1 MANYNIDLLLTI
13 KNSNKLK
20 QLNKDFK
27 KTNEEQKRVRQGL
40 KEMDKGYK
48 KFFPSLNKIVGLQ
61 TKAQEMFN
69 KTALGTRAN
78 TMAAKDLVAA
88 QRLLNH
94 ELAQRNKLLK
104 EVRGG
109 AFESGI
115 VQNVGR
121 SQRGRAGS
129 GFASFSSRATEVTE
143 LAKTEA
149 IKTKARDKHLKNI
162 DKKVAKIATIQT
174 QQQTQRAFS
183 ALPGGNFGIPGG
195 QIGPRLPI
203 QNRLGFGKNAQ
214 GGPFAMP
221 GGAMGR
227 LKGGVGSGLIGGG
240 FPLLFGA
247 GGLSSIMG
255 GIAGAAGGALAPGGG
270 FAASIAATALA
281 AQIEKV
287 RAFRKQVR
295 NLNKD
300 ISSMGISSEFSRKQI
315 KDLAKEFDITNE
327 EAIKLAATFKTFGA
341 DQAGTLLSAFGS
353 RDIFDS
359 LSGLRDTESVLG
371 KIQELSGN
379 ISEEKRREL
388 LQTIATKGPLEAQLE
403 LQKEIINIRR
413 KGATDQKIKDFD
425 FNAVFKDSR
434 GKFKKAYD
442 TEIERQEFRTKKQK
456 EFNEEFDDTNLTAE
470 ELLENQIRINEQ
482 MQFLA
487 EFRAPTDELRELLNP
502 MRQVLDLSVAIRD
515 GFKDSFKGIIDGTM
529 TVQDA
534 FRNMLNRI
542 ADHFLDFAAQL
553 AAVQL
558 QKGFL
563 SLFSNMFNFN
573 LNRSPGNDVQN
584 TVGLAANGGPVGMRK
599 PYIVG
604 ERGPEL
610 FVPNQSGNII
620 PNHDLAGV
628 GGGTNIV
635 VNVDASGSSIEGDE
649 QQGRELGRL
658 ISVAVQSELV
668 QQKRP
673 GGLLA

>member
-1 MANYNIDLLLTI
+1 MAAEYGIDLLLTI

-20 QLNKDFK
+20 DLNREFQRTNKEQHRVKD
-27 KTNEEQKRVRQGL
+27 GL
-40 KEMDKGYK
+40 DKIIKGYK
-48 KFFPSLNKIVGLQ
+48 VFFPSLNNVVRSLSR
-61 TKAQEMFN
+61 AQEMFN

-94 ELAQRNKLLK
+94 ELEQRNRLLK
-104 EVRGG
+104 AVRGG
-109 AFESGI
+109 GFESNI

-121 SQRGRAGS
+121 SKRGRSGS
-129 GFASFSSRATEVTE
+129 GFAAFSARADVVTDTARKE
-143 LAKTEA
+143 DM
-149 IKTKARDKHLKNI
+149 KARYRDKYLKNI

-174 QQQTQRAFS
+174 QQQSQRAF
-183 ALPGGNFGIPGG
+183 AGLPGGFGVAGG
-195 QIGPRLPI
+195 QIGPALP
-203 QNRLGFGKNAQ
+203 RGFRVQQQFKQ
-214 GGPFAMP
+214 GGMFGMP

-227 LKGGVGSGLIGGG
+227 LRGGAGSAMIGGG

-255 GIAGAAGGALAPGGG
+255 GVAGGIGGALAPGGG

-287 RAFRKQVR
+287 RAFRKEVR
-295 NLNKD
+295 KLNED
-300 ISSMGISSEFSRKQI
+300 VSSMGIASEFSRKQI

-353 RDIFDS
+353 RDVFDS

-442 TEIERQEFRTKKQK
+442 TEIERQEFRIKLQ
-456 EFNEEFDDTNLTAE
+456 ERFNEEFDDTNLTAE
-470 ELLENQIRINEQ
+470 ELLENQIKINEQ

-487 EFRAPTDELRELLNP
+487 EFRAPTDELRQLLTP

-529 TVQDA
+529 SVQDA
-534 FRNMLNRI
+534 FRSMLNRI

-573 LNRSPGNDVQN
+573 LGGSPGNDIQNNVQ
-584 TVGLAANGGPVGMRK
+584 LAANGGPVGMRK

-620 PNHDLAGV
+620 PNHDLAGIG

-635 VNVDASGSSIEGDE
+635 VNVDASGSSVQGDE
-649 QQGRELGRL
+649 DRGRELGRL
-658 ISVAVQSELV
+658 ISVAVQSELIE
-668 QQKRP
+668 QKRP